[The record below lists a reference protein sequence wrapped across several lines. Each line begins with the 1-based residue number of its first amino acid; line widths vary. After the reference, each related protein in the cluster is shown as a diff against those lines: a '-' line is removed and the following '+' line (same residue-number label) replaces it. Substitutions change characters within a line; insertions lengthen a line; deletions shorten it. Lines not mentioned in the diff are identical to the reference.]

1 MSPGSCRR
9 LAFAAR
15 GGYAAF
21 PSGLLKRRRA
31 VAVRIVADEN
41 IPYVR
46 EAFASLGEVTA
57 VPGRGLTRAAL
68 TDAEVLLVRSVTKV
82 GPELLAGTRVRFV
95 ATATIGTDHVDT
107 NYLRERGIGFASAP
121 GSNANSV
128 AEYVVAA
135 LLVVARRLGWRLTGR
150 SIGVVGV
157 GHVGSLVVE
166 KCRALELQVL
176 RNDPPRFD
184 ATGDPVFR
192 PLPELFDCD
201 IISLHVPLTPSG
213 PYPTFHL
220 ADEAFFRSLRPGAVF
235 LNTSRGAVH
244 ETAALSAALRAS
256 RLSAAVLDVWEG
268 EPNISAE
275 LLERAALATPHIAG
289 YSFDG
294 KVRGTEMIYQ
304 AACEFLGVEPTWRPA
319 LPPAPLAHLSV
330 QAAGR
335 EDEEALREAVLRVY
349 DIEADD
355 RDLRKLLDLPSPER
369 PRQFDSLRKNYLVR
383 REFPNTT
390 ANLIGGPD
398 SLRAKLTGLGFRVA
412 SRA

>member
-1 MSPGSCRR
+1 M
-9 LAFAAR
+9 
-15 GGYAAF
+15 
-21 PSGLLKRRRA
+21 
-31 VAVRIVADEN
+31 RIVADEN

-57 VPGRGLTRAAL
+57 VPGRGLTRAAVA
-68 TDAEVLLVRSVTKV
+68 DAELLLVRSVTKV
-82 GPELLAGTRVRFV
+82 GPDLLAGTRVRFV

-135 LLVVARRLGWRLTGR
+135 LLVVARRLSWRLAGR

-166 KCRALELQVL
+166 KFRALSLRVLQ
-176 RNDPPRFD
+176 NDPPRFD
-184 ATGDPVFR
+184 ASGDAAFR
-192 PLPELFDCD
+192 PLAELFGCD
-201 IISLHVPLTPSG
+201 VITLHVPLTRSG
-213 PYPTFHL
+213 PYPTHHL
-220 ADEAFFRSLRPGAVF
+220 AGEPFFRSLRPGAVF

-244 ETAALSAALRAS
+244 ETGALLAALRAG

-275 LLERAALATPHIAG
+275 LLDQVALGTAHIAG

-304 AACEFLGVEPTWRPA
+304 AACEFLGVQPTWQPT
-319 LPPAPLAHLSV
+319 LPPAPLAQVSV
-330 QAAGR
+330 EAAR
-335 EDEEALREAVLRVY
+335 RDDEEMLREVVLKVY
-349 DIEADD
+349 NIEDDD
-355 RDLRKLLDLPSPER
+355 RDLRKLLDLSGAER
-369 PRQFDSLRKNYLVR
+369 PGYFDSLRKNYPVR

-390 ANLIGGPD
+390 VQLLGGPD
-398 SLRAKLTGLGFRVA
+398 SLRAKLTGLGFGVTP
-412 SRA
+412 